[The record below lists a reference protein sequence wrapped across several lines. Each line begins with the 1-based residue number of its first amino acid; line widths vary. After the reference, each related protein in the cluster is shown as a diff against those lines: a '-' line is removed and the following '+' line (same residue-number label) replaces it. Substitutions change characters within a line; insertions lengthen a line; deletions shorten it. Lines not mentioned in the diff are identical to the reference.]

1 MSDVTNYTA
10 GKQLSRCKAMPAKKN
25 LQERR
30 RYRNIAHIASAN
42 YGVGWINLGYVV
54 DWLKEMNTM
63 VIDEFTYNL
72 MTERELHSK
81 EIKGYCL
88 SCKNLNISPL
98 SKESEKWLTN
108 EDKALVAEF
117 GDKKSLRLI
126 TADSQSC
133 FGVNVTSFATYEE
146 MQADNFYV
154 KVTPSKLLKPSKNA
168 VYVGGNLLKIF
179 NYMDEAAAM
188 YSAPIS
194 IDFET
199 LYNAF
204 TGTRILCTE
213 SSREEL
219 CARSSVFEPI
229 CELVAVDESLL
240 ADLDGANVMNLLAGG
255 EVMSEDTV
263 QEGFARMNRTA
274 FMLTV
279 GYINKVDAKAGIF
292 SKLRRGVSDKDYMY
306 AVSGKITPEDIKKID
321 LYAETKVEGSGY
333 SGRLIFS
340 SAGFITPVEKDGS
353 TEFRVVSF
361 SGFEDFVKMA
371 LDMTPAAQTATKK
384 YPFSIVTD
392 CWRTISVQNA
402 RQFQHGFYDG
412 NLFNDTRYTTLVGQ
426 SRAWGSP
433 NNTSDAATRRRS
445 LFRGNGSVLQA
456 ALVIINE
463 ARQFGDDWNA
473 VLDRCAYLA
482 DKSDVSLGSVCFNK
496 GGWRNRE
503 TNADMQVAYLR
514 MLAAIEAV
522 DEKFGF
528 TLVVDQGKTKAEL
541 LQM

>member
-30 RYRNIAHIASAN
+30 RYRNISHIASAN

-72 MTERELHSK
+72 IAERELHSK
-81 EIKGYCL
+81 NIKGYCL

-126 TADSQSC
+126 TADSQTC

-146 MQADNFYV
+146 TQADNFYV
-154 KVTPSKLLKPSKNA
+154 KVTPCKLLKPSKNA

-179 NYMDEAAAM
+179 NFMDEAVAV

-199 LYNAF
+199 LYTAF
-204 TGTRILCTE
+204 AGTRILCTE

-229 CELVAVDESLL
+229 CELVAVNESLL

-274 FMLTV
+274 FMLTI
-279 GYINKVDAKAGIF
+279 GYINMVDAKAGIF

-321 LYAETKVEGSGY
+321 LYAETTVEGSGY

-353 TEFRVVSF
+353 TEFRVISF
-361 SGFEDFVKMA
+361 SGFEDFVKTA
-371 LDMTPAAQTATKK
+371 LDMTPAAQKATKR

-392 CWRTISVQNA
+392 CWRLVSS
-402 RQFQHGFYDG
+402 QFRYDFYDG
-412 NLFNDTRYTTLVGQ
+412 NLFKDTRYTSLIGRSHT
-426 SRAWGSP
+426 WGSP
-433 NNTSDAATRRRS
+433 EDTSDTVARRCS
-445 LFRGNGSVLQA
+445 LFRGNGSVLRA
-456 ALVIINE
+456 ALVIINQ
-463 ARQFGDDWNA
+463 ARQFGDDWSA
-473 VLDRCAYLA
+473 VLDRCVYLA
-482 DKSDVSLGSVCFNK
+482 DKSDVPLGSVCFNK
-496 GGWRNRE
+496 GGWRNHD
-503 TNADMQVAYLR
+503 TNKDMQVAFLR

-522 DEKFGF
+522 DEKFVF
-528 TLVVDQGKTKAEL
+528 TLVVDQGRTKAEL
-541 LQM
+541 LQI